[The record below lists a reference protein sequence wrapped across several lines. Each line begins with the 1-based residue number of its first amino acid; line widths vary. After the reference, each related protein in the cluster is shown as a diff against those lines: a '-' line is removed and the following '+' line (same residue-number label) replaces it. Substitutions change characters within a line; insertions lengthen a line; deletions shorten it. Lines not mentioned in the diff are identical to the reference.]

1 MGKRMRKKSKS
12 KKKRKLG
19 DGIEV
24 KENRL
29 SSLLAPAHSPI
40 RDIPVYDFFKDHRAG
55 TSNWDIGMFIDSLI
69 NSIED
74 GYFLTWEAVIREEQ
88 GLPLSKKQQAMLDSL
103 LSFSDGDD
111 DDDVEPILYID
122 GIARPSEPWYEMLGK
137 VVPELILD
145 PFETYKIHDQ
155 IYHEEWPRIVEC
167 LEEYARDLSLPEGV
181 NDPLDVISPEIRHRL
196 WLQYCF
202 DELSGLGQEEE
213 ITLAS
218 KEQKPWRI
226 KGFIVR
232 LRECQDSVEYLELT
246 LEGLFKLVKLPKRDE
261 EILIDCLKEELNIKS
276 ESQKLHEVL

>member
-1 MGKRMRKKSKS
+1 MGKRI

-29 SSLLAPAHSPI
+29 PSLLAPAPSPM
-40 RDIPVYDFFKDHRAG
+40 RDIPEYDFFKDHRAG

-69 NSIED
+69 ISIED

-88 GLPLSKKQQAMLDSL
+88 GLTLSKKQQEMLDSL
-103 LSFSDGDD
+103 LSFSDG

-155 IYHEEWPRIVEC
+155 IYHEEWPRIVGC
-167 LEEYARDLSLPEGV
+167 LEEHAQDLSLPEGV

-213 ITLAS
+213 LTLAN

-232 LRECQDSVEYLELT
+232 LRECQDSVEYLDLT
-246 LEGLFKLVKLPKRDE
+246 LEELFRLVKLPQRDE
-261 EILIDCLKEELNIKS
+261 EILIECLKEELNIKS